1 MITWTLI
8 AFLLLVVVVWNN
20 FRVQKARRH
29 RGQRNFRTS
38 LRNKRDEKT
47 RIKK

>member
-1 MITWTLI
+1 MLTWTLI

-20 FRVQKARRH
+20 FRVQKARRQ

-38 LRNKRDEKT
+38 FKEKRQEKT

>member
-1 MITWTLI
+1 MLTWTLI

-20 FRVQKARRH
+20 FRVQKARRQ
-29 RGQRNFRTS
+29 RGQRNFCIS
-38 LRNKRDEKT
+38 LRDKRDEKT

>member
-1 MITWTLI
+1 MLTWTLI
-8 AFLLLVVVVWNN
+8 AFLLLAVVVWNN

-38 LRNKRDEKT
+38 LKEKREVKART
-47 RIKK
+47 KK

>member
-1 MITWTLI
+1 MLTWTFI

-20 FRVQKARRH
+20 FRVQKARRQ

-38 LRNKRDEKT
+38 LKEKREVKART
-47 RIKK
+47 KK

>member
-1 MITWTLI
+1 MLTWTLI

-20 FRVQKARRH
+20 FRVQKARRQ

-38 LRNKRDEKT
+38 LREKQEVKGRT
-47 RIKK
+47 KK